1 MASIHKTNTISKE
14 KNIIVLCYKLKMGY
28 GLSPDEFQYL
38 KTQHE
43 KNEKKTFSFDRLNH
57 HLVFVIAD
65 SRKEKIVVTKFY
77 AGQVTIS
84 AVCLMAQR
92 QAVY

>member
-14 KNIIVLCYKLKMGY
+14 MNIIVLCYKLKMGY

-43 KNEKKTFSFDRLNH
+43 KNKKKNFLF
-57 HLVFVIAD
+57 
-65 SRKEKIVVTKFY
+65 
-77 AGQVTIS
+77 
-84 AVCLMAQR
+84 
-92 QAVY
+92 